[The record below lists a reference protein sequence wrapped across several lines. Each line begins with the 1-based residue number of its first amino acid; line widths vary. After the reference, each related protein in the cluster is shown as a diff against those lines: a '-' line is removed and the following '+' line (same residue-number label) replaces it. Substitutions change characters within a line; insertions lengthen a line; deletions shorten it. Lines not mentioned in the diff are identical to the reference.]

1 MLTFKEEFSSLCQEN
16 GYKLGRK
23 LGDGTYGK
31 VYKATLIKT
40 DQKVAI
46 KYINFKDDNKQHLR
60 SLCREVY
67 VMNKLSLMKNNVF
80 TTRLL
85 DIFCIKDALHDY
97 KKLKG
102 IYLVMDYMPYS
113 LDDFLDKELT
123 EDQCITL
130 I

>member
-1 MLTFKEEFSSLCQEN
+1 
-16 GYKLGRK
+16 
-23 LGDGTYGK
+23 
-31 VYKATLIKT
+31 
-40 DQKVAI
+40 
-46 KYINFKDDNKQHLR
+46 
-60 SLCREVY
+60 
-67 VMNKLSLMKNNVF
+67 MKNNVF